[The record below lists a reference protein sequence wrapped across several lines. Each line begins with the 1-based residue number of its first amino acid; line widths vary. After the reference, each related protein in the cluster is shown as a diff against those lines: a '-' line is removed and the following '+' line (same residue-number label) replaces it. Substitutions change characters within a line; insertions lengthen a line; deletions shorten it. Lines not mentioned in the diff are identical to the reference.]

1 MSYASDI
8 IGRLLS
14 FDYVSSVGS
23 FAMKAIFRRDKLFC
37 CYAFCE
43 ASALNSITDSTAAA
57 FTLVVEPLPN
67 EAGMRH
73 ASTIQIYAPAG
84 LKELEGDDLIRYSA
98 EEVSQMNNQSLRKL
112 VPSFNDFTS
121 DQLCQRFI
129 IIIAL
134 EVVPQINEC

>member
-8 IGRLLS
+8 IDRLLS
-14 FDYVSSVGS
+14 FDCVSSVGS

-57 FTLVVEPLPN
+57 FTLVVEPLTN

-84 LKELEGDDLIRYSA
+84 LKELVGDDLIRYPA
-98 EEVSQMNNQSLRKL
+98 EEVLQMNNQSLRKL
-112 VPSFNDFTS
+112 H
-121 DQLCQRFI
+121 QRS
-129 IIIAL
+129 AL
-134 EVVPQINEC
+134 STIYNHHSP